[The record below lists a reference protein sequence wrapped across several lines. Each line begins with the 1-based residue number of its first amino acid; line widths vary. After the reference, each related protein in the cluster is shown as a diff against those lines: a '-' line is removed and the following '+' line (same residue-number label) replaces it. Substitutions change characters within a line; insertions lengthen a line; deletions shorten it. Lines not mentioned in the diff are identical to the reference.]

1 MADENEI
8 EQLYQ
13 TMLSSL
19 PPDVDSIVLLGALTH
34 LSALGLYSLLK
45 GIMDTGGI
53 TSEQELL
60 DVFTGQISDGLTHLV
75 MNNPLPIK
83 TVSDNE

>member
-19 PPDVDSIVLLGALTH
+19 PPDVDSIVLLGALIH
-34 LSALGLYSLLK
+34 LSILGLYSLLK

-53 TSEQELL
+53 LSEEGLL
-60 DVFTGQISDGLTHLV
+60 DVFAGQVSDGLTHLIV
-75 MNNPLPIK
+75 NNPLSPQA
-83 TVSDNE
+83 VSDNE